1 MAKARIGDTVKVH
14 YEGRLEDGTVFASSI
29 DGDPA
34 EVTIGARMVIPAFEE
49 AIIGMD
55 PGDSKTVTIPEEA
68 AFGPRRGELVQTI
81 DREGLAAGLQ
91 PEVGQ
96 RLQAVDAEGRSIHA
110 VIRDISDQTV
120 TIDANHPLA
129 GQDLN
134 FEIELVGIV

>member
-14 YEGRLEDGTVFASSI
+14 YEGRLDDGTVFASSI

-55 PGDSKTVTIPEEA
+55 PGDSKTVRISEEA

-134 FEIELVGIV
+134 FEIQLVEIV

>member
-1 MAKARIGDTVKVH
+1 MTKARMGDTVKVH
-14 YEGRLEDGTVFASSI
+14 YEGRLDDGTVFASSV
-29 DGDPA
+29 DRDPA

-55 PGDSKTVTIPEEA
+55 PGESKTVKIPEEA
-68 AFGPRRGELVQTI
+68 AFGRRQQELVRTI
-81 DREGLAAGLQ
+81 DREGLAAGLE

-110 VIRDISDQTV
+110 IIREISDQTV
-120 TIDANHPLA
+120 TIDANHPFA

-134 FEIELVGIV
+134 FEIQLVEIV

>member
-1 MAKARIGDTVKVH
+1 MATARMGDTVRVH
-14 YEGRLEDGTVFASSI
+14 YEGKLDDGTVFASSI

-55 PGDSKTVTIPEEA
+55 LGETKTVRIPEEA
-68 AFGPRRGELVQTI
+68 AFGPRRQELVRTI
-81 DREGLAAGLQ
+81 NREGLAAGLE

-96 RLQAVDAEGRSIHA
+96 RLQAIDAEGRSIHA
-110 VIRDISDQTV
+110 IVRDISERTV

-134 FEIELVGIV
+134 FEIQLVEIV

>member
-1 MAKARIGDTVKVH
+1 MAKARMGDTVKVH
-14 YEGRLEDGTVFASSI
+14 YEGRLDNGTVFASSI

-55 PGDSKTVTIPEEA
+55 PGDSKTVKICDKA

-110 VIRDISDQTV
+110 IIRDISDQTV

-134 FEIELVGIV
+134 FEIQLVEIV

>member
-1 MAKARIGDTVKVH
+1 MAKARMGDTVKVH
-14 YEGRLEDGTVFASSI
+14 YEGRLDDGTVFASSI

-34 EVTIGARMVIPAFEE
+34 EVTIGARRVIPAFEE

-55 PGDSKTVTIPEEA
+55 PGDSKTVKICEEA

-81 DREGLAAGLQ
+81 DREGLAEGLE

-110 VIRDISDQTV
+110 IIRDISDQTV